1 MLPVWAAGAP
11 FGEQPN
17 PEGEARRLDE
27 EAFLPAW
34 QRTGGEVVLSA
45 HITQIGAP
53 GELRKAAVNSSEGHD
68 WPLEPGHHL
77 PVMAAEVVAGLAV
90 ADGGVYLDGTLGEGG
105 HSLAILQHVPDSI
118 PGPAPRNTAP
128 QESNQAAGLES
139 RELDAANAG
148 MAGASLV
155 IGIDLDRRSVAE
167 AARRLAPFGARFL
180 PLQGNYA
187 DMLSL
192 AGRHGIHAVDGVLL
206 DLGFSSRQVDRPGY
220 GFSFHSDEPLDMRY
234 DAEQG
239 VSAAELVNNTGEE
252 ELAGIFRRYGEEPRA
267 RGIAR
272 AIARQRA
279 ARPINTGAELAS
291 AVERA
296 AGRRPGHRL
305 HPATRVFQALR
316 IAVNRELENLQ
327 AGLEASV
334 ALLRPGGRLAVI
346 SYHSLED
353 RIVKNFMAHQ
363 SAVCVCPPGLPEC
376 VCNREPALAVVNR
389 RIIRPAGDEVAF
401 NPRSRSARLRVA
413 RRIQS
418 RHEPE

>member
-1 MLPVWAAGAP
+1 M
-11 FGEQPN
+11 
-17 PEGEARRLDE
+17 
-27 EAFLPAW
+27 
-34 QRTGGEVVLSA
+34 
-45 HITQIGAP
+45 
-53 GELRKAAVNSSEGHD
+53 NSSEGHD
-68 WPLEPGHHL
+68 RPLESAHHL

-90 ADGGVYLDGTLGEGG
+90 TGGGVYLDGTLGEGG
-105 HSLAILQHVPDSI
+105 HSLAILEHVPGSTL
-118 PGPAPRNTAP
+118 GPTPRNMAP
-128 QESNQAAGLES
+128 PESNQAAGQES
-139 RELDAANAG
+139 RESDTANAG
-148 MAGASLV
+148 TAGPVGASLV
-155 IGIDLDRRSVAE
+155 IGIDLDGRSVAE

-192 AGRHGIHAVDGVLL
+192 AGRHGISAVDGVLL
-206 DLGFSSRQVDRPGY
+206 DLGFSSRQVDQPGY
-220 GFSFHSDEPLDMRY
+220 GFSFLSNEPLDMRY
-234 DAEQG
+234 DAERG
-239 VSAAELVNNTGEE
+239 VSAAELVNNALEE
-252 ELAGIFRRYGEEPRA
+252 ELADVFRRYGEEPRA

-272 AIARQRA
+272 AIVRQRTA
-279 ARPINTGAELAS
+279 GPINTGAELAS
-291 AVERA
+291 VVERA
-296 AGRRPGHRL
+296 AGRRPGRRL

-327 AGLEASV
+327 TGLEASV

-389 RIIRPAGDEVAF
+389 RIIRPAGEEVAF